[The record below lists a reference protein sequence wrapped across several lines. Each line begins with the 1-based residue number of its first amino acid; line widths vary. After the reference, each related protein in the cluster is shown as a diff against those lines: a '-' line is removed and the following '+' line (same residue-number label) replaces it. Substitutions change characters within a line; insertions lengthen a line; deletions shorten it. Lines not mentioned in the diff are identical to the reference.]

1 MDQEKF
7 YEEEAQETNETPQAR
22 QMDEVNDMRYFLE
35 LLKHIRAAINAGKS
49 VPLTGKKIIDAE
61 KCLMIIDDMEKNLP
75 DAVQYGMQMYSERER
90 IMGEAETR
98 AMNRVSSAEMR
109 ANAALEKA
117 RDDAEQRV
125 LEANPDSVLLRAT
138 WMYDMPMYGVANR
151 GNFLVNMLRQP
162 AQSFSGTQH
171 RAVTYVQQVAELI
184 RPAASLP
191 GGIYNYGSEN
201 DLTMLQTAQWLK
213 QELKLPVTLSDAG
226 ERHHL
231 WMDCSKLKSFGICFD
246 TTLEGLKRCIRD
258 YSL

>member
-7 YEEEAQETNETPQAR
+7 YEEETQETREAPQAR

-35 LLKHIRAAINAGKS
+35 LLKHIRAAITAGTS
-49 VPLTGKKIIDAE
+49 VPLTGKKIIDAD

-125 LEANPDSVLLRAT
+125 LEAENEARSILQDAQERADHMIDESEIMRQAREEARIIKNDARVEASEMRLKAQHDAYQMLASVEDQLTEACKNIR
-138 WMYDMPMYGVANR
+138 R
-151 GNFLVNMLRQP
+151 RR
-162 AQSFSGTQH
+162 S
-171 RAVTYVQQVAELI
+171 EL
-184 RPAASLP
+184 
-191 GGIYNYGSEN
+191 GDDN
-201 DLTMLQTAQWLK
+201 Q
-213 QELKLPVTLSDAG
+213 
-226 ERHHL
+226 
-231 WMDCSKLKSFGICFD
+231 
-246 TTLEGLKRCIRD
+246 
-258 YSL
+258 